1 MYDEVALAGALIAFG
16 VALFVAVRGGSR
28 LRAGLRPGRPDPD
41 GDGGGLDSIDSAD
54 ADVVQVQGQADSPD
68 LPFTRMRWD
77 HSSRSALTASL
88 FAAAPADHIWWTVLV
103 TDPALHE
110 TPSHLRLVGHY
121 QTEVAAVGAADQLAD
136 VLNTCLVPGEAPL
149 TASALGIEPETA
161 LGIEPE
167 TALDPKAGA
176 RAANRDGPGA
186 GDYRG
191 VTGDGPGE
199 AAYSAAEGVRR
210 AERIDRIRRPE
221 SRGNVALT

>member
-28 LRAGLRPGRPDPD
+28 LRAGLRPGRLDPD
-41 GDGGGLDSIDSAD
+41 GDGGGLDTAD
-54 ADVVQVQGQADSPD
+54 TDLVQVQGQVDSPD
-68 LPFTRMRWD
+68 LLFTRMRWD

-167 TALDPKAGA
+167 TALDPEAGA
-176 RAANRDGPGA
+176 HAANRDGPGA

-199 AAYSAAEGVRR
+199 ADYSAAEGVRR
-210 AERIDRIRRPE
+210 AEHIDRIRRPE